1 MDQQESIT
9 FRDKP
14 TFSGLRYSS
23 DAESGFLLA
32 WHSALFQIS
41 GLVAYLGSMGK
52 RQVPPEVRIQ
62 I

>member
-32 WHSALFQIS
+32 
-41 GLVAYLGSMGK
+41 
-52 RQVPPEVRIQ
+52 
-62 I
+62 